1 MPAWRRWP
9 HVTPCMH
16 PPPRPP
22 PRSQPA
28 ARQLY
33 KDHLSFMMGRANT
46 ITGQPYSS
54 DPAIYGLDVLNEP
67 R

>member
-1 MPAWRRWP
+1 MSRRAC
-9 HVTPCMH
+9 T